1 MNSRSKTPLPTVAV
15 VLAAG
20 QGTRMRSQ
28 EPKVLHR
35 AAGRPLLEWVIAAA
49 RTAGCR
55 KLLLVVGHQ
64 AERVRASFS
73 GQDLG
78 VEIGWVEQRE
88 QKGTGDALARAVA
101 RLEAPA
107 RLLVLSGDVPLVR
120 GETLEALL
128 EAAGAGWALAVA
140 DLDAPGSL
148 GRVVADANGRLSRIV
163 EAADATAEELE
174 IRSVNAGIYVA
185 PSAEITPRLARLEPA
200 NAQGEL
206 YLTDAFTGAAA
217 DATPVE
223 LFTLAE
229 ASEALGVNDRSDLA
243 RVHRHLLNRKCE
255 RLMTDGVT
263 VLEPERTVI
272 EDPVEIGRDSV
283 IHPGVTLAG
292 YTRIGAGSTVHD
304 NSWIRDSNLGDG
316 VEIGPLTVIE
326 EAEIGASSRIG
337 PFARLRPGARIGAG
351 SRIGNFVEIKK
362 SVVEKGAK
370 VNHLTYVG
378 DARVGAGANV
388 GAGTI
393 TCNYDG
399 FNKAHTDIGKG
410 AFIGSNTA
418 LVAPVKIGDGAIIGA
433 GSVVTQDVAADSIGV
448 TRSQQKEITGGAVR
462 FRKKAAAEKAR
473 AAKKSVKSAKKKA

>member
-351 SRIGNFVEIKK
+351 SRIGNFVEIKNSRLGDGVK
-362 SVVEKGAK
+362 AG
-370 VNHLTYVG
+370 HLAYLG
-378 DARVGAGANV
+378 DAEIGDRANI
-388 GAGTI
+388 GAGTV

-399 FNKAHTDIGKG
+399 EKKHLTE
-410 AFIGSNTA
+410 IGSEAFVGSDTM
-418 LVAPVKIGDGAIIGA
+418 LVAPVRVGTRATTAA
-433 GSVVTQDVAADSIGV
+433 GSVITNDIPDGALGVGRSRQRNLEGWAD
-448 TRSQQKEITGGAVR
+448 
-462 FRKKAAAEKAR
+462 RKRKEKA
-473 AAKKSVKSAKKKA
+473 KD